1 MLCNNVNSC
10 IIYYTVLPIH
20 TFLEAIKIPCQK
32 VGCIL
37 LVPINVHGLQ
47 LRILSDKIR
56 GKIYKKVRTLQ
67 NAGGWHLNFY
77 PFKVRARRGYWTMLR
92 MLVLIIQGIKALTAL
107 IINMSPPTGITHPFL
122 FLLYS
127 LHVEKK

>member
-20 TFLEAIKIPCQK
+20 AFLEAIKIPCRK

-47 LRILSDKIR
+47 LRIFSDKIR
-56 GKIYKKVRTLQ
+56 GKFYKKVRTLQ

-77 PFKVRARRGYWTMLR
+77 PFNGY
-92 MLVLIIQGIKALTAL
+92 
-107 IINMSPPTGITHPFL
+107 PFYP
-122 FLLYS
+122 FWS
-127 LHVEKK
+127 EPEEGTEQC